1 LHYLL
6 IASMQPGTPVRET
19 YHLCHREYEKR
30 GMHCTMPFIGHSL
43 GVGQHEFPV
52 MTPFA
57 QEHYEPGMVFML
69 EPMGIDPKVGGF
81 SIEDMI
87 LITEG
92 GPKLLSDA
100 VGTEEM
106 IVIDA

>member
-1 LHYLL
+1 
-6 IASMQPGTPVRET
+6 
-19 YHLCHREYEKR
+19 
-30 GMHCTMPFIGHSL
+30 MHCTMPFICHSL